1 MPAREGNTVTGTD
14 RASSAD
20 QNVVW
25 ITGAGS
31 GMGRAVA
38 ESAASRG
45 YRVALSGRRVDALE
59 ETAQAVRDSRGEA
72 LVIPLDATNDAE
84 VRSAGERIER
94 ELGPLTHL
102 VLSAGLN
109 TPERYW
115 RDQDMGDFTAIV
127 QTNLVAAASAVSA
140 VLPGMR
146 ARSNGVVVFISSYSG
161 WRFSPDAG
169 VAYSASKSALASLA
183 ETLNAQENTNGVRA
197 CHLCPGDVDTDFLSM
212 RPRVPGESERDVML
226 SPADIAATVQFVLDS
241 PRHVCINE
249 LVITPTKAR

>member
-1 MPAREGNTVTGTD
+1 MSESNAGANPTR
-14 RASSAD
+14 
-20 QNVVW
+20 NVVW

-38 ESAASRG
+38 ESAAARG

-59 ETAQAVRDSRGEA
+59 ETARAVRDAGGTA
-72 LVIPLDATNDAE
+72 LVVPLDATNDTE
-84 VRSAGERIER
+84 VRAAAERIEQ
-94 ELGPLTHL
+94 ELGLLTHL

-109 TPERYW
+109 TPARYW
-115 RDQDMGDFTAIV
+115 RDQSMNDFHAIL
-127 QTNLVAAASAVSA
+127 QTNLVAAASTVSA

-146 ARSNGVVVFISSYSG
+146 ERSNGVVVFISSYAG

-183 ETLNAQENTNGVRA
+183 ESLNAQENGNGVRA

-212 RPRVPGESERDVML
+212 RPRVPGESERESML
-226 SPADIAATVQFVLDS
+226 TPGDIADAVQFVLDS
-241 PRHVCINE
+241 PRHVTINE
-249 LVITPTKAR
+249 LVLSPTKAH

>member
-1 MPAREGNTVTGTD
+1 MSTNTM
-14 RASSAD
+14 SAMSP

-38 ESAASRG
+38 ETAAARG

-59 ETAQAVRDSRGEA
+59 DTARSIHESGGEA
-72 LVIPLDATNDAE
+72 LVVPLDATNDDDVVA
-84 VRSAGERIER
+84 AAQRIER
-94 ELGPLTHL
+94 EVGPLTHL

-109 TPERYW
+109 TPQRYW
-115 RDQDMGDFTAIV
+115 RDQTMRDFSSIV

-146 ARSNGVVVFISSYSG
+146 ERANGVVVFISSYSG

-169 VAYSASKSALASLA
+169 VAYSASKTALASLA
-183 ETLNAQENTNGVRA
+183 ESLNAQENNHGIRA

-212 RPRVPGESERDVML
+212 RPRVPGTSDRATML
-226 SPADIAATVQFVLDS
+226 SAQDIAHAVQFVLDS

-249 LVITPTKAR
+249 LVISPTKAL